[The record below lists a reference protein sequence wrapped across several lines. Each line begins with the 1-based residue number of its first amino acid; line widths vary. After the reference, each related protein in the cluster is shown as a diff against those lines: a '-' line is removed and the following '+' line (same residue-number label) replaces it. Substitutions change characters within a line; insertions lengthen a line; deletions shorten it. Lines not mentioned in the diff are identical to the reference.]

1 MGFDCQYHLIARD
14 IGQKKAKKCKKDQQ
28 RPKISKSVSR
38 KKFLEF
44 QNITACKVSAESY
57 GSIPRSLFFM
67 PVLVRMQTNM
77 GLGCGPYPNLVKIGL
92 ALTQFHP
99 VEGIRAAPGGAEKAR
114 SQISKNYFQSNFLL
128 RAYRAHFKYN

>member
-1 MGFDCQYHLIARD
+1 MGFVCQYHLIARD
-14 IGQKKAKKCKKDQQ
+14 IGKKKPKKCKKDQQ

-44 QNITACKVSAESY
+44 ENTTACKISAKSY

-77 GLGCGPYPNLVKIGL
+77 GLGRGPYPNLVKMYL
-92 ALTQFHP
+92 
-99 VEGIRAAPGGAEKAR
+99 
-114 SQISKNYFQSNFLL
+114 S
-128 RAYRAHFKYN
+128 